1 MEFKEYMQSY
11 DKIQSLNKEKDALN
25 DKLFAIKDE
34 ISAVEEKVIADIF
47 FDNGICVGNFNSNQD
62 SMTRVRFNGKTGV
75 IIIKESDFDYSR
87 LDLVGRVY
95 FYEITKANE
104 VRKTKNVGCTWK
116 LREKASAIDDAHLH
130 DEPVAYREFKTIDN
144 MAKLLERV

>member
-1 MEFKEYMQSY
+1 MEFKEYMQHY
-11 DKIQSLNKEKDALN
+11 DEIQSLNKEKDALK
-25 DKLFAIKDE
+25 DKVVAVKDE

-62 SMTRVRFNGKTGV
+62 SMTRVRYNGKIGV
-75 IIIKESDFDYSR
+75 IKIGNRSDILR
-87 LDLVGRVY
+87 LDLVGRIY

-104 VRKTKNVGCTWK
+104 IRKTISWTCTWG
-116 LREKASAIDDAHLH
+116 LRNEAFAIDDAHLH

>member
-62 SMTRVRFNGKTGV
+62 SMTRVRYNGKIGV
-75 IIIKESDFDYSR
+75 IKIGNRSDLLR
-87 LDLVGRVY
+87 LDLVGRIY

-104 VRKTKNVGCTWK
+104 IRKTISWTCTWG
-116 LREKASAIDDAHLH
+116 LRNEASAIDDAHLH